1 MTQTD
6 LFNLKEKK
14 IYVLGGSGLIGLKTC
29 EMIYDLGALVI
40 NLDIK
45 KIKKKKKY
53 KSIYFDST
61 KISNSEKKLSGIF
74 KKYGK
79 PDVFINCNYP
89 KTQDWKKNNFS
100 KITAKSLEKNV
111 SDQFNKNALLLRFV
125 ANYMKKNLIKGNIIQ
140 LSSIY
145 GMVAQDKNIYEGTN
159 MRENMSY
166 AMIKGGILNL
176 IRQMASYYGD
186 FNIKINCISPGGVK
200 DKQNK
205 RFIKNYSKRVPL
217 RRMAHVDEIASV
229 IAFLSMDAS
238 SYITGSNL
246 VVDGGW
252 TII

>member
-1 MTQTD
+1 
-6 LFNLKEKK
+6 
-14 IYVLGGSGLIGLKTC
+14 
-29 EMIYDLGALVI
+29 
-40 NLDIK
+40 
-45 KIKKKKKY
+45 
-53 KSIYFDST
+53 
-61 KISNSEKKLSGIF
+61 
-74 KKYGK
+74 
-79 PDVFINCNYP
+79 
-89 KTQDWKKNNFS
+89 
-100 KITAKSLEKNV
+100 
-111 SDQFNKNALLLRFV
+111 
-125 ANYMKKNLIKGNIIQ
+125 MKKNLIKGNIIQ

-159 MRENMSY
+159 MRENVSY

-186 FNIKINCISPGGVK
+186 FNIRINCISPGGVK

>member
-1 MTQTD
+1 
-6 LFNLKEKK
+6 
-14 IYVLGGSGLIGLKTC
+14 
-29 EMIYDLGALVI
+29 
-40 NLDIK
+40 
-45 KIKKKKKY
+45 
-53 KSIYFDST
+53 
-61 KISNSEKKLSGIF
+61 
-74 KKYGK
+74 
-79 PDVFINCNYP
+79 
-89 KTQDWKKNNFS
+89 
-100 KITAKSLEKNV
+100 
-111 SDQFNKNALLLRFV
+111 
-125 ANYMKKNLIKGNIIQ
+125 
-140 LSSIY
+140 
-145 GMVAQDKNIYEGTN
+145 
-159 MRENMSY
+159 MRENVSY

-205 RFIKNYSKRVPL
+205 RFIKNYSKEFLL